1 MQIFVRKK
9 KKKKKKKKNFF
20 SFFNFLLFIYISM
33 PKSKLGTARA
43 TIFKDFHIRRSYT
56 LEISVFGFSPP

>member
-1 MQIFVRKK
+1 
-9 KKKKKKKKNFF
+9 
-20 SFFNFLLFIYISM
+20 M

-43 TIFKDFHIRRSYT
+43 VIFKEFNVQRSYT